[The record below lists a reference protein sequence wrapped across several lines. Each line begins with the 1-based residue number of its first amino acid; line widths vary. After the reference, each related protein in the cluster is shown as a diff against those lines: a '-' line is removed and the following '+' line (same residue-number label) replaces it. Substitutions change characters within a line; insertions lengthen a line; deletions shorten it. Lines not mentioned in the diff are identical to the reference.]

1 MITDAMLREAA
12 AEYERYMLAHLP
24 EITEPHVF
32 SKKFERKMQK
42 LFSRARHPVLYHV
55 KRYVAA
61 VLLAIITLFGTVI
74 ALSPEARAAVIGWVR
89 STVGEFFQYTS
100 TSTDDPVS
108 TEYELSVLPE
118 GFKLLDN
125 IYKANGKTHLFTDG
139 SGNILQFTYTCGQ
152 KDDSFFINAEDY
164 EQHSGYVSDLPADIY
179 ISPREDEMNV
189 IVWQNSTSDVIFRIH
204 ANVDQV
210 TLIDIAEGVQKKK

>member
-1 MITDAMLREAA
+1 MITDEMLREAA

-42 LFSRARHPVLYHV
+42 LISRARHPVLYHV

-100 TSTDDPVS
+100 THSSDSTAY
-108 TEYELSVLPE
+108 EYELSVIPE
-118 GFKLLDN
+118 GYKLLD
-125 IYKANGKTHLFTDG
+125 IIHRDDGKTHLFTDG

-152 KDDSFFINAEDY
+152 KDDIFFINAEDY

-179 ISPREDEMNV
+179 ISSKNGKNNV
-189 IVWQNSTSDVIFRIH
+189 IVWQSSTSDVIFRIQ
-204 ANVDQV
+204 ANVDQD
-210 TLIDIAEGVQKKK
+210 TLIDIAEGVRKKK

>member
-1 MITDAMLREAA
+1 MITDEMLREAA

-42 LFSRARHPVLYHV
+42 LISRARHPVLYHV

-89 STVGEFFQYTS
+89 STVGDFFQYTS
-100 TSTDDPVS
+100 SNTSDSVEQ
-108 TEYELSVLPE
+108 EYELSVLPE
-118 GFKLLDN
+118 G
-125 IYKANGKTHLFTDG
+125 YKQIDIIQKEDGAAYLFTDG
-139 SGNILQFTYTCGQ
+139 SGNILQFSYTFSQ
-152 KDDSFFINAEDY
+152 KDDSFFVNAEDY
-164 EQHSGYVSDLPADIY
+164 EQHSGYVGDLPADIY
-179 ISPREDEMNV
+179 ISNKNDENNV
-189 IVWQNSTSDVIFRIH
+189 IVWQSSNSDVIFRIH

-210 TLIDIAEGVQKKK
+210 TLLDIAEGVQKKK

>member
-1 MITDAMLREAA
+1 MITDEMLREAA

-89 STVGEFFQYTS
+89 NTVGEFFQYTS
-100 TSTDDPVS
+100 THSSDSTAC
-108 TEYELSVLPE
+108 EYELSVIPE
-118 GFKLLDN
+118 GYKLLD
-125 IYKANGKTHLFTDG
+125 IIHRDNGKTQLFTDG
-139 SGNILQFTYTCGQ
+139 SGNILQFTYTFGQ
-152 KDDSFFINAEDY
+152 KYDRFYINAEDY
-164 EQHSGYVSDLPADIY
+164 EQHIGYVSRLPADVY
-179 ISPREDEMNV
+179 ISNKNDENNV
-189 IVWQNSTSDVIFRIH
+189 IVWQSSDGEIIFRIY
-204 ANVDQV
+204 ANVDEV
-210 TLIDIAEGVQKKK
+210 TLIDIAEGVRKTK

>member
-1 MITDAMLREAA
+1 MITDEMLREAA

-89 STVGEFFQYTS
+89 NTVGEFFQYTS
-100 TSTDDPVS
+100 THSSDSTAC
-108 TEYELSVLPE
+108 EYELSVIPE
-118 GFKLLDN
+118 GYRQIAIMQKT
-125 IYKANGKTHLFTDG
+125 NGETHLFTDG

-179 ISPREDEMNV
+179 ISSKNGENNV
-189 IVWQNSTSDVIFRIH
+189 IVWQSSTSDVIFRIQ
-204 ANVDQV
+204 ANVDQD
-210 TLIDIAEGVQKKK
+210 TLIDIAEGVRKTK

>member
-1 MITDAMLREAA
+1 MITDEMLREAA

-42 LFSRARHPVLYHV
+42 LISRARHPVLYHV

-89 STVGEFFQYTS
+89 NTVGEFFQYTS
-100 TSTDDPVS
+100 SNTSDSVEQ
-108 TEYELSVLPE
+108 EYELSVLPE
-118 GFKLLDN
+118 G
-125 IYKANGKTHLFTDG
+125 YKQIGIIQKVDGAAYLFTDG
-139 SGNILQFTYTCGQ
+139 SGNILQFSYTYGQ
-152 KDDSFFINAEDY
+152 KDDSFFIDAEDY
-164 EQHSGYVSDLPADIY
+164 EQHTCYVSEQPADIY
-179 ISPREDEMNV
+179 ISNKNDESNV
-189 IVWQNSTSDVIFRIH
+189 IVWQSSNSDVIFCIF
-204 ANVDQV
+204 AKVDQV
-210 TLIDIAEGVQKKK
+210 TLIDIAEGVQNKK